1 MHDSGQELHVQF
13 KHDPGKELYLQ
24 FMHDSGQELL
34 LQFMHIS
41 GQKMIRLEPELTIH
55 AHYASS
61 FVAILHVQEIKHFT
75 L

>member
-1 MHDSGQELHVQF
+1 
-13 KHDPGKELYLQ
+13 
-24 FMHDSGQELL
+24 MHDSGQELL